1 MSFKINITTVVK
13 VARVTI
19 VALVLCALFVAGGTA
34 AKRSFAESQEK
45 PLKKVVASVSVT
57 TDLVLAPAAEGP
69 NGNMAKGP
77 RPTTEQPCVLQ
88 AVTVQTNN
96 DDLGSRLRIGSSS
109 EIATLTAASDLRGHR
124 GNRASLAWA
133 APRVARTHTLVGAIP
148 SGTM

>member
-1 MSFKINITTVVK
+1 MSFKIKISTAVR

-19 VALVLCALFVAGGTA
+19 VALALGALFVAGGTA

-45 PLKKVVASVSVT
+45 PLKKVVALVSTT
-57 TDLVLAPAAEGP
+57 TDLAPAPAAEGP

-77 RPTTEQPCVLQ
+77 HPTTEQPCVLQ

-96 DDLGSRLRIGSSS
+96 DDLGSRLRTGSSC
-109 EIATLTAASDLRGHR
+109 EIATLTVDSYLRGHR
-124 GNRASLAWA
+124 GDKASLAWA
-133 APRVARTHTLVGAIP
+133 APQVARTHTLVGAIP